1 MLQPTIRVRGVVG
14 GRQIIKSFAPSL
26 PFTFSAAVLAL
37 NAPAP
42 TTLPGASYD
51 PPTTATT
58 NETALQPVLSGS
70 LPVRAPNSVSLVKFS
85 LAVSVLRG
93 LGLGLVGLAL
103 LGICTK
109 PLRKKR
115 ETWSHEKRIAFRVG
129 CVIVDVVSLES
140 AVASTGVPTALP
152 DFESLAHFARYLERP
167 ILRDAAR
174 RNATP
179 SRTAAACTSSARR
192 AAAEAA
198 PKPVASFEHAPRVK
212 ASATGPRPA
221 RRRRT
226 IVGGGR
232 PALRRR
238 GRGRPGH
245 ELHRD
250 EHRAHEPRRRLE
262 VDADA
267 APADARVLLEP
278 RRQQARGRDERA
290 RSPARPRTTSC
301 SAATRPERRRMNGGA
316 GDDCIIAGGS
326 TSSTS
331 NAIDG
336 GAGTDICIGA
346 PGTAM
351 TFANC
356 EYTGTPSTGSA
367 VTFSSWTGVSGTALT
382 DIPTYTAADARPPR
396 SASMETPVDR
406 GDNLGSRLQAYL
418 TVPATGS
425 YTFWMASDDNGRLFL
440 STNAD
445 PANRVAIA
453 SVAGYTASE
462 AWDTFPSQQ
471 SSPIALVAGQRYYIE
486 AWAKEAGGGDNLSVA
501 WSGPTISRAVISGDY
516 LSTSAVGCSGWCPN
530 DGAKPYRAQLVS
542 FASKCAD
549 VLNGVTTDGSAV
561 GDYPCNNGIEPGLD
575 ARLERLAAGL
585 QLAEVPRAEGRAV
598 IAADT
603 PVVISTCNASAAQTW
618 TYTSATGLLKL
629 GSLCLEVPGANTADG
644 LQLAIDTCDGTPE
657 QNWAFAAGPAYTP
670 DAPSGRERQHDA
682 PSPARAAPTAPSR
695 STSRPARSGR
705 PVPGSTLV
713 GTVTATAAGAFSFA
727 PAGSIVTGNSITASV
742 DDAARRHVRR
752 SRRTSAAASASR
764 AGRAAPARPSQH
776 QPNAPTSGFMLA
788 YMPLGFGY
796 QVQTCMVT
804 SFGCQKLNA
813 APDCGLFVAHA
824 SALGSGANVPSL

>member
-70 LPVRAPNSVSLVKFS
+70 LPVRAPNSVSLVKLS
-85 LAVSVLRG
+85 LAVSMLRG

-179 SRTAAACTSSARR
+179 SRTAGACTSSARR
-192 AAAEAA
+192 DAAETA

-212 ASATGPRPA
+212 ASASGPRPA

-226 IVGGGR
+226 IVGAVGLLFAATVAVGLVTSFTAASTVPMSRAGVTKWTLTPPQLTPAYCSSLVASKLVVATSATVTGTTANDLVLGRNATGTQTHQRRGGR
-232 PALRRR
+232 RLHHRRR
-238 GRGRPGH
+238 QHVEHVERDRRWRRH
-245 ELHRD
+245 RHLHRRSGHGD
-250 EHRAHEPRRRLE
+250 DVRELRVHRHALDGERGDVLELDGRRRHRADRHPH
-262 VDADA
+262 V
-267 APADARVLLEP
+267 
-278 RRQQARGRDERA
+278 RGSR
-290 RSPARPRTTSC
+290 
-301 SAATRPERRRMNGGA
+301 
-316 GDDCIIAGGS
+316 
-326 TSSTS
+326 
-331 NAIDG
+331 
-336 GAGTDICIGA
+336 
-346 PGTAM
+346 
-351 TFANC
+351 
-356 EYTGTPSTGSA
+356 
-367 VTFSSWTGVSGTALT
+367 
-382 DIPTYTAADARPPR
+382 ARPPR
-396 SASMETPVDR
+396 SASFETPVDR

-471 SSPIALVAGQRYYIE
+471 SSPIALVAGR
-486 AWAKEAGGGDNLSVA
+486 G
-501 WSGPTISRAVISGDY
+501 TTSRPGRRRPAVET
-516 LSTSAVGCSGWCPN
+516 TSRS
-530 DGAKPYRAQLVS
+530 
-542 FASKCAD
+542 
-549 VLNGVTTDGSAV
+549 
-561 GDYPCNNGIEPGLD
+561 
-575 ARLERLAAGL
+575 
-585 QLAEVPRAEGRAV
+585 
-598 IAADT
+598 
-603 PVVISTCNASAAQTW
+603 
-618 TYTSATGLLKL
+618 
-629 GSLCLEVPGANTADG
+629 PGAA
-644 LQLAIDTCDGTPE
+644 
-657 QNWAFAAGPAYTP
+657 
-670 DAPSGRERQHDA
+670 R
-682 PSPARAAPTAPSR
+682 PSPAR
-695 STSRPARSGR
+695 
-705 PVPGSTLV
+705 
-713 GTVTATAAGAFSFA
+713 
-727 PAGSIVTGNSITASV
+727 
-742 DDAARRHVRR
+742 
-752 SRRTSAAASASR
+752 
-764 AGRAAPARPSQH
+764 
-776 QPNAPTSGFMLA
+776 
-788 YMPLGFGY
+788 
-796 QVQTCMVT
+796 
-804 SFGCQKLNA
+804 
-813 APDCGLFVAHA
+813 
-824 SALGSGANVPSL
+824 